1 MATAYVGIGSNLG
14 EPRRQIESALEALGR
29 LPRTRLLLCS
39 SVYRSAP
46 EGRSDQPDFLN
57 AVARLATRIAV
68 EPLLDELQG
77 IERRHGRE
85 RSFANA
91 PRTLDLDLL
100 LYGRLEIAT
109 DTLTVPHPRMTQR
122 AFVLIP
128 LLQIAPLADIPGK
141 GPAHGFVP
149 DVATQAIT
157 VLRN

>member
-100 LYGRLEIAT
+100 LYDGRVL
-109 DTLTVPHPRMTQR
+109 DTPRLTLPHPRMHQR
-122 AFVLIP
+122 AFVLAP
-128 LLQIAPLADIPGK
+128 LAQIAPEAVVPGHGRAANLLAACLEQRCERIP
-141 GPAHGFVP
+141 
-149 DVATQAIT
+149 
-157 VLRN
+157 